1 MADVIELSDYTEL
14 PDLDTLSRE
23 ELLDYL
29 KSARAQIDQLDGQEP
44 KNMNSEAY
52 EDWGDRHEAL
62 EDLADEIQDL
72 LDEMGGSHG

>member
-23 ELLDYL
+23 ELLDCL
-29 KSARAQIDQLDGQEP
+29 KSVRAQIDQLDGQEP

>member
-29 KSARAQIDQLDGQEP
+29 KSVRAQIDQLDSQEP

>member
-29 KSARAQIDQLDGQEP
+29 KSVRAQIDQLDGQEP

-52 EDWGDRHEAL
+52 EDWGGRHEAL

>member
-29 KSARAQIDQLDGQEP
+29 KSVRAQIDQLDGQEP

>member
-23 ELLDYL
+23 ELLVYL
-29 KSARAQIDQLDGQEP
+29 NSVRAQIDQLDGQEP

>member
-29 KSARAQIDQLDGQEP
+29 KSVRAQIDQLDSQEP

-52 EDWGDRHEAL
+52 EDWGGRHESL

>member
-29 KSARAQIDQLDGQEP
+29 ESVRAQIDQLDSQEP

-72 LDEMGGSHG
+72 LDEMGGSYG

>member
-29 KSARAQIDQLDGQEP
+29 KSVRAQINQLDSLEP

>member
-29 KSARAQIDQLDGQEP
+29 KSVRAQIDQLDSQEP
-44 KNMNSEAY
+44 KNMNSETY

-72 LDEMGGSHG
+72 LDEMGGSYG

>member
-29 KSARAQIDQLDGQEP
+29 ESVRAQIDQLDGQEP

>member
-1 MADVIELSDYTEL
+1 
-14 PDLDTLSRE
+14 
-23 ELLDYL
+23 
-29 KSARAQIDQLDGQEP
+29 
-44 KNMNSEAY
+44 MNSEAY